1 MHTSYYVYSSYRDLK
16 TNAISTLPKQL
27 FTYTP
32 ALKGVYVCI
41 KILIMCTFKCFGV
54 RSLFII
60 SVHRCDQVYLWM
72 LCLNA
77 YFQSFRS
84 TY

>member
-1 MHTSYYVYSSYRDLK
+1 MLHTFYYVYSSYRDLK
-16 TNAISTLPKQL
+16 TNAISTLPNQL
-27 FTYTP
+27 FTNTP

-41 KILIMCTFKCFGV
+41 EILIKCFCE

-60 SVHRCDQVYLWM
+60 SVHRRDQVYLWV

-77 YFQSFRS
+77 YFQPLQR
-84 TY
+84 